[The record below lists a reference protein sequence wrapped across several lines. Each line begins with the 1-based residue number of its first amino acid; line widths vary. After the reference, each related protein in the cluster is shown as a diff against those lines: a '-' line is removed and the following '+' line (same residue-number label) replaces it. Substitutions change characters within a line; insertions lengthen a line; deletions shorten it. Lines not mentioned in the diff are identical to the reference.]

1 MRKTLRLILALV
13 LAFSLAAVPAFAAD
27 TTEAE
32 TSTSDTAYGQL
43 HNGLISEIL
52 SQIDIANDDH
62 FIHGIVGA
70 DVGDLVDH
78 IASNSNFI
86 HGIVNVDVGD
96 LFKNIASNSNYTHGI
111 ITITGNTVN
120 INFGQVIGDI
130 AAGGANSEAAQQ
142 ALAEILKAFGMTQ
155 TGINAILTGIVG
167 SIITNDQIAQLL
179 SQLISSVNMNLKN
192 IVTIIC
198 ALYNSRTITL
208 QQAMALLEKY
218 ISQMG
223 NNSGSGTGTE
233 PAQSTG
239 LLDTTNHNAYVSGR
253 SATTFAP
260 TGTLSRAEAAKLLY
274 ELMTAQAHKQ
284 YDRSDNGFSDVPAG
298 KWYAVAVSTLANAG
312 AIKGYSNGTFQP
324 GKPITRAE
332 FVTILTGIYGA
343 NTSKGV
349 PFADVGSAWCHDAV
363 ATAYANGW
371 VGGYADGTFHPNQT
385 ITRAEAATILNRVLG
400 RSCDLTFVQA
410 NAQAASHFTD
420 VTPGAWYYAAVT
432 EASVGHTFTELTG
445 IERWTALA

>member
-1 MRKTLRLILALV
+1 MKKMRKTLSLILSLV

-27 TTEAE
+27 ATEAE

-43 HNGLISEIL
+43 HNGLLSEIL
-52 SQIDIANDDH
+52 SRIDIANDD
-62 FIHGIVGA
+62 
-70 DVGDLVDH
+70 
-78 IASNSNFI
+78 NFI

-96 LFKNIASNSNYTHGI
+96 LFKDIASNNHYMHGI

-155 TGINAILTGIVG
+155 TGINAILTGFAG
-167 SIITNDQIAQLL
+167 SILTNDQIAQLL
-179 SQLISSVNMNLKN
+179 SQLISSANMNLKN

-253 SATTFAP
+253 TATTFVP
-260 TGTLSRAEAAKLLY
+260 NGTLTRAEAAKLLY

-298 KWYAVAVSTLANAG
+298 KWYAVAVSTLANAS

-324 GKPITRAE
+324 GKPINRAE
-332 FVTILTGIYGA
+332 FVTILTGIYGV
-343 NTSKGV
+343 NTSKGM

-385 ITRAEAATILNRVLG
+385 ITRAEAVTILNRVLG

-420 VTPGAWYYAAVT
+420 VTPGACGTTPQSPRPRSAT
-432 EASVGHTFTELTG
+432 PLRS
-445 IERWTALA
+445 

>member
-1 MRKTLRLILALV
+1 
-13 LAFSLAAVPAFAAD
+13 
-27 TTEAE
+27 
-32 TSTSDTAYGQL
+32 
-43 HNGLISEIL
+43 
-52 SQIDIANDDH
+52 
-62 FIHGIVGA
+62 
-70 DVGDLVDH
+70 
-78 IASNSNFI
+78 
-86 HGIVNVDVGD
+86 
-96 LFKNIASNSNYTHGI
+96 
-111 ITITGNTVN
+111 
-120 INFGQVIGDI
+120 
-130 AAGGANSEAAQQ
+130 
-142 ALAEILKAFGMTQ
+142 
-155 TGINAILTGIVG
+155 
-167 SIITNDQIAQLL
+167 
-179 SQLISSVNMNLKN
+179 MNLKN

-198 ALYNSRTITL
+198 ALYNSRAITL

-239 LLDTTNHNAYVSGR
+239 LLDTTNHNAYVPGR
-253 SATTFAP
+253 TATTFVP
-260 TGTLSRAEAAKLLY
+260 NGTLTRAEAAKLLY

-298 KWYAVAVSTLANAG
+298 KWYVVAVSTLANAG

-343 NTSKGV
+343 NTSKGM

-385 ITRAEAATILNRVLG
+385 ITRAEAVTILNRVLG

>member
-1 MRKTLRLILALV
+1 
-13 LAFSLAAVPAFAAD
+13 
-27 TTEAE
+27 
-32 TSTSDTAYGQL
+32 
-43 HNGLISEIL
+43 
-52 SQIDIANDDH
+52 
-62 FIHGIVGA
+62 
-70 DVGDLVDH
+70 
-78 IASNSNFI
+78 
-86 HGIVNVDVGD
+86 
-96 LFKNIASNSNYTHGI
+96 
-111 ITITGNTVN
+111 
-120 INFGQVIGDI
+120 
-130 AAGGANSEAAQQ
+130 
-142 ALAEILKAFGMTQ
+142 
-155 TGINAILTGIVG
+155 
-167 SIITNDQIAQLL
+167 
-179 SQLISSVNMNLKN
+179 MNLKN

-239 LLDTTNHNAYVSGR
+239 LLDTTNHNAYVPGR
-253 SATTFAP
+253 TATTFVP
-260 TGTLSRAEAAKLLY
+260 NGTLTRAEAAKLLY

-298 KWYAVAVSTLANAG
+298 KWYVVAVSTLANAG

-343 NTSKGV
+343 NTSKGM

-363 ATAYANGW
+363 ATTYANGW

-385 ITRAEAATILNRVLG
+385 ITRAEAVTILNRVLG

-420 VTPGAWYYAAVT
+420 VTPGAWYYTAVT

>member
-1 MRKTLRLILALV
+1 MFAWNLKEAKFHEKMRKTLSLILALV

-43 HNGLISEIL
+43 HNGLLSEIL
-52 SQIDIANDDH
+52 SRIDIANDDN
-62 FIHGIVGA
+62 FIHGIVN
-70 DVGDLVDH
+70 VNINDLVDH
-78 IASNSNFI
+78 IASNN
-86 HGIVNVDVGD
+86 
-96 LFKNIASNSNYTHGI
+96 NYMHGI

-155 TGINAILTGIVG
+155 TGINAILTGIAG
-167 SIITNDQIAQLL
+167 SILTNDQIAQLL
-179 SQLISSVNMNLKN
+179 SQLISSANMNLKN

-198 ALYNSRTITL
+198 ALCNSRTITL

-253 SATTFAP
+253 TATTFVP
-260 TGTLSRAEAAKLLY
+260 NGTLTRAEAAKLLY

-284 YDRSDNGFSDVPAG
+284 YDRSDNGLSDVPAG

-332 FVTILTGIYGA
+332 FVTILIGIYGA
-343 NTSKGV
+343 NTSKGM

-371 VGGYADGTFHPNQT
+371 GGGYADGTFHPSQT
-385 ITRAEAATILNRVLG
+385 ITRGEAVTILNRVLG

-410 NAQAASHFTD
+410 NAQAASHFID
-420 VTPGAWYYAAVT
+420 VTPGACGTTPQPPRPRSAT
-432 EASVGHTFTELTG
+432 PLRS
-445 IERWTALA
+445 

>member
-1 MRKTLRLILALV
+1 MKKMRKTLSLILSLV

-27 TTEAE
+27 ATEAE

-43 HNGLISEIL
+43 HNGLLSEIL
-52 SQIDIANDDH
+52 SRIDIANDD
-62 FIHGIVGA
+62 
-70 DVGDLVDH
+70 
-78 IASNSNFI
+78 NFI

-96 LFKNIASNSNYTHGI
+96 LFKDIASNNHYMHGI

-155 TGINAILTGIVG
+155 TGINAILTGFAG
-167 SIITNDQIAQLL
+167 SILTNDQIAQLL
-179 SQLISSVNMNLKN
+179 SQLISSANMNLKS

-198 ALYNSRTITL
+198 ALDNSRTITL

-233 PAQSTG
+233 PAQSAG

-253 SATTFAP
+253 TATTFVP
-260 TGTLSRAEAAKLLY
+260 NGTLTRAEAAKLLY

-298 KWYAVAVSTLANAG
+298 KWYVVAVSTLANAG

-343 NTSKGV
+343 NTSKGM

-385 ITRAEAATILNRVLG
+385 ITRAEAVTILNRVLG